1 MGNLKKQKNILF
13 LTSKNAPK
21 AISQFLHKSGYSVT
35 EETEQINSILE
46 YDLAISYG
54 YKHLIPGSILKTLKT
69 PPINLHISY
78 LPFNRGYHPNFWAH
92 YDGTPSGVSIHLID
106 QGIDTGEIIFRK
118 QVKFNVNHLTF
129 KQTWDQLN
137 SEIEKMFIEKFNL
150 IVSGKFT
157 TVKQDG
163 RGTFHSSSDLPENF
177 KGWNSNISEEVKRL
191 KLLNAMET

>member
-1 MGNLKKQKNILF
+1 
-13 LTSKNAPK
+13 
-21 AISQFLHKSGYSVT
+21 VT

-54 YKHLIPGSILKTLKT
+54 YKHLIPSSILKTLKA

-118 QVKFNVNHLTF
+118 QVKFNVNLLTF

-157 TVKQDG
+157 TLKQDG